1 MPQKKGAGYTLCVFL
16 LELCITYIY
25 CNFIPSAMSD
35 PYVRIVLSFAVSL
48 SAVSLTFN
56 GAWYTRTL
64 IAALWLVCMGLVD
77 TILLSAVSTVLGI
90 SVSDLTDKRWLYVA
104 VCTVDKCAVLFA
116 AWCVFY
122 LKRGKGHSPSAS
134 RRLMLMVLFP
144 VISLAMMCV
153 IFDIYKDQEDLS
165 INAIVFS
172 VILGLANVAN
182 IYLMTSLDRTYRAEQ
197 QLVMLNQSMQL
208 QSASYAALEKSYKSQ
223 RTPTHEFKHQLRA
236 IRALL

>member
-35 PYVRIVLSFAVSL
+35 PYVRIVMSFAVSF

-90 SVSDLTDKRWLYVA
+90 SVSDLTD
-104 VCTVDKCAVLFA
+104 VC
-116 AWCVFY
+116 
-122 LKRGKGHSPSAS
+122 RGVHG
-134 RRLMLMVLFP
+134 R
-144 VISLAMMCV
+144 
-153 IFDIYKDQEDLS
+153 
-165 INAIVFS
+165 
-172 VILGLANVAN
+172 
-182 IYLMTSLDRTYRAEQ
+182 
-197 QLVMLNQSMQL
+197 
-208 QSASYAALEKSYKSQ
+208 
-223 RTPTHEFKHQLRA
+223 
-236 IRALL
+236 

>member
-1 MPQKKGAGYTLCVFL
+1 MASVLWIGIEVSALYLVCRAYMLQKKGAGYTLCVFL

-25 CNFIPSAMSD
+25 CNFIPGAMGN
-35 PYVRIVLSFAVSL
+35 PYVRIVLSFIVSF

-56 GAWYTRTL
+56 GVWYTRAL
-64 IAALWLVCMGLVD
+64 IAALWLVCMGIVD

-104 VCTVDKCAVLFA
+104 VCTVDKCVVLFA

-122 LKRGKGHSPSAS
+122 LKRGKGRSPAAS

-153 IFDIYKDQEDLS
+153 IFDIYKEDSS
-165 INAIVFS
+165 INAIFFS
-172 VILGLANVAN
+172 VILGLSNVAN
-182 IYLMTSLDRTYRAEQ
+182 I
-197 QLVMLNQSMQL
+197 
-208 QSASYAALEKSYKSQ
+208 
-223 RTPTHEFKHQLRA
+223 
-236 IRALL
+236 